1 MLCCYRN
8 ACAPGLPTYACLH
21 DAPMMLRPT
30 QATRMN
36 KIFSAY
42 AEASVL
48 KQGLQYPSYLCLLI
62 IPTHLCLPTM
72 PTHLCLPTM
81 PTHLCLPTRPT
92 HLCLPTIPTHLCL
105 PTRPTH
111 ICLPTITTHLCLPT
125 IPTHLCLLVMVKSGS
140 ELRSEPE
147 LDRTRPYF
155 GVRVRVLTQTGP
167 TVPVTGSANF

>member
-1 MLCCYRN
+1 MCWMMYHSRVEVYILDLANMLCCYRN

-48 KQGLQYPSYLCLLI
+48 KQGLQYPSYLCLLT

-72 PTHLCLPTM
+72 PTHKAYPLM
-81 PTHLCLPTRPT
+81 PTHNTYPLMPT
-92 HLCLPTIPTHLCL
+92 HKAYPHMPTHNNYPLM
-105 PTRPTH
+105 PTH
-111 ICLPTITTHLCLPT
+111 NTYPLMPTSDGK
-125 IPTHLCLLVMVKSGS
+125 V
-140 ELRSEPE
+140 RF
-147 LDRTRPYF
+147 RTS
-155 GVRVRVLTQTGP
+155 V
-167 TVPVTGSANF
+167 